1 METSLVKMERTCLLC
16 SHFPGCPIYL
26 KMGRALE
33 TFDEHKIKALYYT
46 LAEVC
51 EFFGTYKEDPYIK
64 SRSVEYGMLRRIT
77 EAAEQGKIIVIGK
90 INENGTGSRVV
101 SVFLQGIYDTEE
113 EAQIFTKD
121 MDVVRMKELSRN
133 PSLVSAPHPEE

>member
-1 METSLVKMERTCLLC
+1 METSLVRMEKTCLLC
-16 SHFPGCPIYL
+16 SHFPGCLIYL

-64 SRSVEYGMLRRIT
+64 SRAVEYGILRRIT
-77 EAAEQGKIIVIGK
+77 EAAEQGKVIVIGK
-90 INENGTGSRVV
+90 INENGVGSRIR
-101 SVFLQGIYDTEE
+101 SVFLQGVYDTEE
-113 EAQIFTKD
+113 EAQIFSKD
-121 MDVVRMKELSRN
+121 MDVIPIKRLSRD
-133 PSLVSAPHPEE
+133 PSFVSAPHPQE